1 MIKVDDVV
9 RVNVERTEK
18 YFQDNFATTAKGNN
32 RYKKLA
38 GKQLVVTEATPKSF
52 GGGGYIL
59 KLSYQGVSLE
69 GTYNSN
75 LFDLVEYGE
84 IAKGADQDIDKGADL
99 DVDKPLQG
107 KSDLNPRVIPVGPGI
122 HQGDT
127 VELNFEALN
136 SMNCRC
142 MAKKMLDTLDEETYT
157 VIDCKCGMIAL
168 DTDYE
173 HPQFWPAEVFT
184 KIEE

>member
-9 RVNVERTEK
+9 RVNVERTMK
-18 YFQDNFATTAKGNN
+18 YFQDNFSTDVKGES
-32 RYKKLA
+32 RYQKLR
-38 GKQLVVTEATPKSF
+38 GKQLVVTEATSNIFSDGHIIKV
-52 GGGGYIL
+52 
-59 KLSYQGVSLE
+59 SYQGIGLE
-69 GTYNSN
+69 GIYDSN

-107 KSDLNPRVIPVGPGI
+107 KSDLNPRVIHVGPGI

-168 DTDYE
+168 DIAYE